1 MANNLYNTMYNPDVL
16 SCIANLSNDEVFT
29 PPEVANAMLDLLPQE
44 LFSDPNT
51 TFLDPACKSG
61 VFLREIAKRL
71 LKGLEPLYPDLQER
85 TDHIFKHQLYGI
97 AITELT
103 SHLSRRS
110 LYCSKFANGKYSVVH
125 FDNVDGNLRF
135 KNIKHRWQNGK
146 CVFCGASQKEYDRA
160 DDLETHAYEMIHTT
174 KPEEIFKMKFDVIIG
189 NPPYQL
195 SDGGGDG
202 SSAQP
207 IYHRFVEQ
215 AKKMNPQ
222 YISMIIPARWYS
234 GGKGLDEF
242 RASMLNDDRLAII
255 HDFPETSDCFPGI
268 NIRGGVCY
276 FLWDKAHKGDCIV
289 VNHKQDKSNEMNRPL
304 LEAGAETFIRYNA
317 AVSILSK
324 VSAFHEETMDKR
336 VSSRLPFG
344 IASNFGDYVL
354 SPDARHP
361 VTMYRSERSKNAD
374 RKVYI
379 SPVHIT
385 KNMEWKD
392 QMKVLVSK
400 ASPGGDEYPHAI
412 ISAPVLAEK
421 NSVCTETYLIV
432 DFVNNI
438 EEGNNLISY
447 MNTRFFRF
455 MMSLIKNTQNIS
467 RGVFAFV
474 PVQSWK
480 KPWTDKELYEK
491 YGITDTEIEFI
502 DSMIRPMEG
511 EE

>member
-1 MANNLYNTMYNPDVL
+1 
-16 SCIANLSNDEVFT
+16 
-29 PPEVANAMLDLLPQE
+29 
-44 LFSDPNT
+44 
-51 TFLDPACKSG
+51 
-61 VFLREIAKRL
+61 
-71 LKGLEPLYPDLQER
+71 
-85 TDHIFKHQLYGI
+85 
-97 AITELT
+97 
-103 SHLSRRS
+103 
-110 LYCSKFANGKYSVVH
+110 
-125 FDNVDGNLRF
+125 
-135 KNIKHRWQNGK
+135 
-146 CVFCGASQKEYDRA
+146 
-160 DDLETHAYEMIHTT
+160 
-174 KPEEIFKMKFDVIIG
+174 
-189 NPPYQL
+189 
-195 SDGGGDG
+195 
-202 SSAQP
+202 
-207 IYHRFVEQ
+207 
-215 AKKMNPQ
+215 
-222 YISMIIPARWYS
+222 
-234 GGKGLDEF
+234 
-242 RASMLNDDRLAII
+242 
-255 HDFPETSDCFPGI
+255 
-268 NIRGGVCY
+268 
-276 FLWDKAHKGDCIV
+276 
-289 VNHKQDKSNEMNRPL
+289 
-304 LEAGAETFIRYNA
+304 
-317 AVSILSK
+317 
-324 VSAFHEETMDKR
+324 
-336 VSSRLPFG
+336 
-344 IASNFGDYVL
+344 
-354 SPDARHP
+354 
-361 VTMYRSERSKNAD
+361 MYRSERSKNAD